1 MAIAWLKDLF
11 KGRQTPPDGHGHTP
25 NGHTSAATANQSSEA
40 VSPANESDMERTAY
54 WAGYAHL
61 SHDEQL
67 REWEAGMD
75 RWLAGW
81 GSDGQVFLKRLLAQN
96 GQPVDSVTV
105 SASALYS
112 VFMGEGA
119 GDIAFYARR
128 VAGRNSP
135 SQFETHRQ
143 LIEALSV
150 IYGPETA
157 KRALPLIQ
165 ELISTNGQQ
174 SRYTP
179 PPFVLGTDPITGLD
193 LGLSPDDLT
202 HSLSLLGLSGSG
214 KSSAMV
220 RLAVYHMERRHSLI
234 VIDPHGTLARDII
247 AAIPQDRMDAVD
259 VLDLMDCGNFP
270 MGLNIFA
277 CDDPGDPT
285 EVAKAASA
293 VFHIFEKTWL
303 MSVQT
308 PLLAQVVRH
317 ICYTFIEAG
326 LTLGEVG
333 LFLFDDTFRQK
344 ITAGISNGHTRL
356 FWEQFNKKSPRDRTE
371 YTNSTSNK
379 LDALLTQPILANIL
393 CQKHSTI
400 DLDRITKEGR
410 ILILLLNQQFEEAS
424 RLVGNIVLTKL
435 LLNAFAR
442 AERPDENHTPVA
454 LLVDEWQLFCSSSSD
469 FARFVH
475 ESRKAYY
482 MPCYAN
488 QSLSQLDEEN
498 IGAALSSGTIAA
510 LRINGDDARIVSR
523 GLDATPQP
531 FEVGVEP
538 QRAPVADVIGHLVRR
553 GHVDD
558 RVTRFAQTY
567 LAPLEK
573 YASTP
578 ERQRHVASHDSHSGV
593 LVLHDLEIARG
604 RKLLNDA
611 LYTAQSERRGNIAI
625 DPLALYVLVTAQGTT
640 AEYALSRYID
650 TSAIQS
656 FGDRK
661 LRDSSS
667 CARMAHFG
675 RPGFLTDGSAARFVA
690 IQRRKRRWMAERIV
704 AMLTELKYV
713 LTVLSASPVMVDT
726 GFMVP
731 KYQLR
736 TVSDQTN
743 YIANTLSQMPLFHA
757 RVKTLHGECT
767 IRLSPPRETM
777 RAELVQERISYIKH
791 RMLERGVIRPAADV
805 LEELRKRH
813 ELLRGEANDA
823 PPTRSTTAT
832 RRPRRRPQ
840 RDD

>member
-11 KGRQTPPDGHGHTP
+11 KGRQTPPDGHGHTQ
-25 NGHTSAATANQSSEA
+25 NGHTTGPAAKQSAGT

-54 WAGYAHL
+54 WAGYSHL
-61 SHDEQL
+61 SRDEQL

-81 GSDGQVFLKRLLAQN
+81 DSDGQAFLKRLLRQN

-105 SASALYS
+105 SAKTLYQ
-112 VFMGEGA
+112 VFMNDGGS
-119 GDIAFYARR
+119 DIEFYTRR
-128 VAGRNSP
+128 IAERNTP
-135 SQFETHRQ
+135 SQIDSNRL
-143 LIEALSV
+143 LIEALAV

-165 ELISTNGQQ
+165 ALIGGSGQNGPAP
-174 SRYTP
+174 S
-179 PPFVLGTDPITGLD
+179 PFVLGTDPVTGLD
-193 LGLSPDDLT
+193 LELSPDDLT
-202 HSLSLLGLSGSG
+202 HSLTLLGVAGSG
-214 KSSAMV
+214 KSQAMV
-220 RLAVYHMERRHSLI
+220 HLARYHMEMGHSLI

-247 AAIPQDRMDAVD
+247 GSIPQDRMDDVD
-259 VLDLMDCGNFP
+259 VLDLMDCGVAAP
-270 MGLNIFA
+270 GINIFG
-277 CDDPGDPT
+277 CSDPADPT

-293 VFHIFEKTWL
+293 VFHIFEKTWS
-303 MSVQT
+303 MSTTT

-317 ICYTFIEAG
+317 ICYAAIESG

-333 LFLFDDTFRQK
+333 LFLFSDAFRQK
-344 ITAGISNGHTRL
+344 ITAGISNQHTRL
-356 FWEQFNKKSPRDRTE
+356 FWEQFNTKSPRQQAE
-371 YTNSTSNK
+371 YTNSTTNK

-393 CQKHSTI
+393 VQKHSTI
-400 DLDRITKEGR
+400 DLDRITREGR

-454 LLVDEWQLFCSSSSD
+454 LLVDEWQNFCSSSND
-469 FARFVH
+469 FARFIH
-475 ESRKAYY
+475 ESRKAKY

-488 QSLSQLDEEN
+488 QSLSQLSEEN

-510 LRINGDDARIVSR
+510 LRINGDDSRIVSR
-523 GLDATPQP
+523 SLDSSPQP
-531 FEVGVEP
+531 VEVGVEP

-553 GHVDD
+553 GHVDE
-558 RVTRFAQTY
+558 RVSRFSMTW

-573 YASTP
+573 YAQTP

-611 LYTAQSERRGNIAI
+611 LYTAQSERRGDIAI

-640 AEYALSRYID
+640 AEYVFSPYID

-656 FGDRK
+656 FGARK

-667 CARMAHFG
+667 CSRMAAFG
-675 RPGFLTDGSAARFVA
+675 KPGFLTDGSAARFVA

-704 AMLTELKYV
+704 AMLTELRYV
-713 LTVLSASPVMVDT
+713 LTVLASSPIMVDT

-736 TVSDQTN
+736 SVSDQTN

-767 IRLSPPRETM
+767 IRLSPPLEPM
-777 RAELVQERISYIKH
+777 RAELVQERIDYIKQ